1 MNVDKLRELIRELIK
16 NELSEVNSLAASGA
30 GTTISTGVSD
40 AYATPLAFKKKGK
53 KAKNRGLEQAKR
65 LGYIPVKK

>member
-1 MNVDKLRELIRELIK
+1 MKVDELRAIIRELIT
-16 NELSEVNSLAASGA
+16 NELDEANTT
-30 GTTISTGVSD
+30 GTGTSISTGVSD
-40 AYATPLAFKKKGK
+40 AYATPRAFRGKGK